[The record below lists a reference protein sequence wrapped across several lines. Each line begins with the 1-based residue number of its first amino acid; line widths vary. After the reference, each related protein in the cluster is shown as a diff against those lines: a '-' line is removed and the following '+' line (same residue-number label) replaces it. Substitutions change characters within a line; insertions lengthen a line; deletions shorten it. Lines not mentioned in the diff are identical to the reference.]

1 MKNFLKGQSPLEYV
15 IMFAALVGAIIA
27 VAVVF
32 KPNLSRSYSSVN
44 GNISK
49 LLQGG

>member
-1 MKNFLKGQSPLEYV
+1 MKTLLKGQSPLEYV
-15 IMFAALVGAIIA
+15 IMFAALIGAIIA

-32 KPNLSRSYSSVN
+32 RPNLSRSYSSVN
-44 GNISK
+44 GKISG